1 MALGLATV
9 SALTPNMSNF
19 AEIYKA
25 SLLLLTP
32 FFEVLIMPAP
42 FAAAASMPLLAGG
55 GGLALV
61 AAAAGGAGGTGGLF
75 GVGSALSGL
84 GALGS
89 AFMGGGGGQADYSS
103 LYAQLVPGQVKTT
116 LAGQE
121 LAAMMGTYTG
131 ILGARSNVAQESA
144 LGQFDVARQKDLTS
158 AGLQTGIASQLASS
172 AIGLGEAAGKAKL
185 ATEMLGPET
194 AASLAKQFGTT
205 AGALQQVGLQG
216 ETQLLLPTATA
227 AAQTGL
233 EAAKTRNQQVLATT
247 QTNLNIAKAQ
257 EDTRNALALQRGQ
270 VEGQLAMKRFG
281 AGMAMAGQRAFA

>member
-1 MALGLATV
+1 
-9 SALTPNMSNF
+9 
-19 AEIYKA
+19 
-25 SLLLLTP
+25 
-32 FFEVLIMPAP
+32 MPIP

-55 GGLALV
+55 GGLAAGG
-61 AAAAGGAGGTGGLF
+61 AAAAGGAGLLAGTGGTLL

-84 GALGS
+84 GSLAGGI
-89 AFMGGGGGQADYSS
+89 FGGGGGGQADYSS

-121 LAAMMGTYTG
+121 LAAMMGAYTG
-131 ILGARSNVAQESA
+131 LLGARSNVAQESA
-144 LGQFDVARQKDLTS
+144 LGQFDVAKQKDLS
-158 AGLQTGIASQLASS
+158 SSGLQLGIAASAADKKQQLDLQRGQS
-172 AIGLGEAAGKAKL
+172 LL
-185 ATEMLGPET
+185 ATELLGPET
-194 AASLAKQFGTT
+194 AASLTKQFGTT

>member
-1 MALGLATV
+1 
-9 SALTPNMSNF
+9 
-19 AEIYKA
+19 
-25 SLLLLTP
+25 
-32 FFEVLIMPAP
+32 MPIP

-55 GGLALV
+55 GGLA
-61 AAAAGGAGGTGGLF
+61 AGATAAGGAGLLAGTGGTLL
-75 GVGSALSGL
+75 GIGSALGGL
-84 GALGS
+84 GSLTS
-89 AFMGGGGGQADYSS
+89 AFTGGGGGQADFSS
-103 LYAQLVPGQVKTT
+103 LYAQLIPGQVKAT

-121 LAAMMGTYTG
+121 LAAMTGAYTG
-131 ILGARSNVAQESA
+131 LLGNRANVALESA
-144 LGQFDVARQKDLTS
+144 LGQFDVAKQKDLTA

-194 AASLAKQFGTT
+194 ASALAKQFGTT
-205 AGALQQVGLQG
+205 AGALQQTGLQG

-233 EAAKTRNQQVLATT
+233 EAAKTRNQQMLATT

-270 VEGQLAMKRFG
+270 VEGQLALKRFG

>member
-1 MALGLATV
+1 
-9 SALTPNMSNF
+9 
-19 AEIYKA
+19 
-25 SLLLLTP
+25 
-32 FFEVLIMPAP
+32 MPIP

-55 GGLALV
+55 GGLAAGG
-61 AAAAGGAGGTGGLF
+61 AAAAGGLGSTLF
-75 GVGSALSGL
+75 GVGSALSG
-84 GALGS
+84 GGS
-89 AFMGGGGGQADYSS
+89 LLSSFLGGGQADYSQ
-103 LYAQLVPGQVKTT
+103 LYGPMAALAANNVRASI
-116 LAGQE
+116 AGQE
-121 LAAMMGTYTG
+121 LAAMTGTYTG
-131 ILGARSNVAQESA
+131 LLGARSNVAQESA
-144 LGQFDVARQKDLTS
+144 LGQFDVAKQKDLS
-158 AGLQTGIASQLASS
+158 LSGIQLGIAASAADKKQQLDLQRGQS
-172 AIGLGEAAGKAKL
+172 LL
-185 ATEMLGPET
+185 ATELLGPET
-194 AASLAKQFGTT
+194 AASLTKQFGTT

>member
-1 MALGLATV
+1 
-9 SALTPNMSNF
+9 
-19 AEIYKA
+19 
-25 SLLLLTP
+25 
-32 FFEVLIMPAP
+32 MPIP

-55 GGLALV
+55 GGLA
-61 AAAAGGAGGTGGLF
+61 AGATAAGGAGLLAGTGGTLL
-75 GVGSALSGL
+75 GIGSALGGL
-84 GALGS
+84 GSLTS
-89 AFMGGGGGQADYSS
+89 AFTGGGGGQADFSS
-103 LYAQLVPGQVKTT
+103 LYAQLMPGQVKAT

-121 LAAMMGTYTG
+121 LAAMTGAYTG
-131 ILGARSNVAQESA
+131 LLGNRANVALESA
-144 LGQFDVARQKDLTS
+144 LGQFDVAKQKDLTA

-194 AASLAKQFGTT
+194 ASALAKQFGTT
-205 AGALQQVGLQG
+205 AGALQQTGLQG

-233 EAAKTRNQQVLATT
+233 EAAKTRNQQMLATT

-270 VEGQLAMKRFG
+270 VEGQLALKRFG

>member
-1 MALGLATV
+1 VVLLAV
-9 SALTPNMSNF
+9 
-19 AEIYKA
+19 
-25 SLLLLTP
+25 LLLAEEAKATILSYTALWL
-32 FFEVLIMPAP
+32 VWPAK
-42 FAAAASMPLLAGG
+42 MLELHLL
-55 GGLALV
+55 
-61 AAAAGGAGGTGGLF
+61 
-75 GVGSALSGL
+75 
-84 GALGS
+84 
-89 AFMGGGGGQADYSS
+89 
-103 LYAQLVPGQVKTT
+103 VKNC
-116 LAGQE
+116 GDD
-121 LAAMMGTYTG
+121 GPYTG
-131 ILGARSNVAQESA
+131 LLGARSNVAQESA

-233 EAAKTRNQQVLATT
+233 EAAKTRNQQLLATT

-257 EDTRNALALQRGQ
+257 EDTRNALVLQRGQ
-270 VEGQLAMKRFG
+270 F
-281 AGMAMAGQRAFA
+281 AGQRMLQEAGAARAWAAHNAFA

>member
-1 MALGLATV
+1 
-9 SALTPNMSNF
+9 
-19 AEIYKA
+19 
-25 SLLLLTP
+25 
-32 FFEVLIMPAP
+32 MPIP
-42 FAAAASMPLLAGG
+42 FAAAAAMPLLAGG
-55 GGLALV
+55 GGLAAGG
-61 AAAAGGAGGTGGLF
+61 AAAAGGAGLLAGTGGTLL
-75 GVGSALSGL
+75 GVGSALSG
-84 GALGS
+84 GGS
-89 AFMGGGGGQADYSS
+89 LLSSFLGGGGQADYASM
-103 LYAQLVPGQVKTT
+103 YAPLVAGQPKINI
-116 LAGQE
+116 AGQE
-121 LAAMMGTYTG
+121 LAAMMGAYTG
-131 ILGARSNVAQESA
+131 ILGARSNVAQEGA

-194 AASLAKQFGTT
+194 AAFLAKQFGTT

>member
-1 MALGLATV
+1 
-9 SALTPNMSNF
+9 
-19 AEIYKA
+19 
-25 SLLLLTP
+25 
-32 FFEVLIMPAP
+32 MPIP
-42 FAAAASMPLLAGG
+42 FATAAAMPLLAGG
-55 GGLALV
+55 GGLAAGG
-61 AAAAGGAGGTGGLF
+61 AAAAGGLGSTLF

-84 GALGS
+84 GSLAGGI
-89 AFMGGGGGQADYSS
+89 FGGGGGGGQADYSS
-103 LYAQLVPGQVKTT
+103 LYAQLVPGQVQST

-121 LAAMMGTYTG
+121 LAAMMGAYTG
-131 ILGARSNVAQESA
+131 TLGARSNVAQESA
-144 LGQFDVARQKDLTS
+144 LGQFDVAKQKDLTS

-194 AASLAKQFGTT
+194 AAALAKQFGTT
-205 AGALQQVGLQG
+205 AGALQQTGLQG

-233 EAAKTRNQQVLATT
+233 EAAKTRNQQMLATT

>member
-1 MALGLATV
+1 MA
-9 SALTPNMSNF
+9 
-19 AEIYKA
+19 
-25 SLLLLTP
+25 
-32 FFEVLIMPAP
+32 AP
-42 FAAAASMPLLAGG
+42 IAAAAPAMFA
-55 GGLALV
+55 
-61 AAAAGGAGGTGGLF
+61 GTGGTLF

-103 LYAQLVPGQVKTT
+103 LYAQLVPGQIKTT

-121 LAAMMGTYTG
+121 LAAMLGTYTG

-144 LGQFDVARQKDLTS
+144 LGQFDVAKQKDLS
-158 AGLQTGIASQLASS
+158 SSGLQLGIAASAADKKQQLDLQRGQS
-172 AIGLGEAAGKAKL
+172 LL
-185 ATEMLGPET
+185 ATELLGPET
-194 AASLAKQFGTT
+194 AASLTKQFGTT

>member
-1 MALGLATV
+1 
-9 SALTPNMSNF
+9 
-19 AEIYKA
+19 
-25 SLLLLTP
+25 
-32 FFEVLIMPAP
+32 MPIP
-42 FAAAASMPLLAGG
+42 FAAAASLPLLAGG
-55 GGLALV
+55 GGLAAGG
-61 AAAAGGAGGTGGLF
+61 AAAAGGLGSTLF
-75 GVGSALSGL
+75 GVGSALTGL
-84 GALGS
+84 GSLGS
-89 AFMGGGGGQADYSS
+89 AIFGRGGGQADYSS
-103 LYAQLVPGQVKTT
+103 LYSSLVPGQIRTT

-121 LAAMMGTYTG
+121 LASMLGAYMGL
-131 ILGARSNVAQESA
+131 LGARSNVAQESA

-194 AASLAKQFGTT
+194 ASFLAKQFGTT

-216 ETQLLLPTATA
+216 ETQLLLPTVTA

-233 EAAKTRNQQVLATT
+233 EAAKTRNQQMLATT

-270 VEGQLAMKRFG
+270 VEGQLALKRFG
-281 AGMAMAGQRAFA
+281 AGMALAGQRAFA

>member
-1 MALGLATV
+1 
-9 SALTPNMSNF
+9 
-19 AEIYKA
+19 
-25 SLLLLTP
+25 
-32 FFEVLIMPAP
+32 MPIP
-42 FAAAASMPLLAGG
+42 FAAAAPMPLLAGG
-55 GGLALV
+55 GGLAAGG
-61 AAAAGGAGGTGGLF
+61 AAAAGGLGSTLF
-75 GVGSALSGL
+75 GVGSALSG
-84 GALGS
+84 GGS
-89 AFMGGGGGQADYSS
+89 LLSSVLGGGGQADYSQ
-103 LYAQLVPGQVKTT
+103 LYGPMAALAANNVRASI
-116 LAGQE
+116 AGQE
-121 LAAMMGTYTG
+121 LAAMTGAYTG
-131 ILGARSNVAQESA
+131 LLGARSNVAQESA
-144 LGQFDVARQKDLTS
+144 LGQFDVAKQKDLTA

-205 AGALQQVGLQG
+205 AGALQQTGLQG

-233 EAAKTRNQQVLATT
+233 EAAKTRNQQMLATT

-270 VEGQLAMKRFG
+270 VEGQLALKRFG

>member
-1 MALGLATV
+1 
-9 SALTPNMSNF
+9 
-19 AEIYKA
+19 
-25 SLLLLTP
+25 
-32 FFEVLIMPAP
+32 MPIP

-55 GGLALV
+55 GGLA
-61 AAAAGGAGGTGGLF
+61 AGGAAAGGLGATLF
-75 GVGSALSGL
+75 GAGTALSGL

-103 LYAQLVPGQVKTT
+103 LYAQLVPGQVRTT

-121 LAAMMGTYTG
+121 LASMLGTYTG

-216 ETQLLLPTATA
+216 ETKLLLPTATA

-233 EAAKTRNQQVLATT
+233 EAAKTRNQQLLATT

>member
-1 MALGLATV
+1 
-9 SALTPNMSNF
+9 
-19 AEIYKA
+19 
-25 SLLLLTP
+25 
-32 FFEVLIMPAP
+32 MPIP

-55 GGLALV
+55 GGLA
-61 AAAAGGAGGTGGLF
+61 AGGAAAGAAGLGSTLF

-84 GALGS
+84 GTLGS
-89 AFMGGGGGQADYSS
+89 AVFGGGGQADYAS
-103 LYAQLVPGQVKTT
+103 LYGQNVLPLLVGQTKMT

-121 LAAMMGTYTG
+121 LAAMTGAYTG
-131 ILGARSNVAQESA
+131 LLGNRANVALESA
-144 LGQFDVARQKDLTS
+144 LGQFDVAKQKDLTA

-194 AASLAKQFGTT
+194 ASALAKQFGTT
-205 AGALQQVGLQG
+205 AGALQQTGLQG
-216 ETQLLLPTATA
+216 ETQLLLPTVTA

-270 VEGQLAMKRFG
+270 VEGQLAVKRFG
-281 AGMAMAGQRAFA
+281 AGMALAGQRAFA

>member
-1 MALGLATV
+1 
-9 SALTPNMSNF
+9 
-19 AEIYKA
+19 
-25 SLLLLTP
+25 
-32 FFEVLIMPAP
+32 MPIP

-55 GGLALV
+55 GGLAAGG
-61 AAAAGGAGGTGGLF
+61 AAAAGGLGSTLF
-75 GVGSALSGL
+75 GVGSALSG
-84 GALGS
+84 GGS
-89 AFMGGGGGQADYSS
+89 LLSSFLGGGQADYSQI
-103 LYAQLVPGQVKTT
+103 YGPMAGMAANNVRAT

-121 LAAMMGTYTG
+121 LAAMTGAYTG
-131 ILGARSNVAQESA
+131 LLGARSNVAQESA
-144 LGQFDVARQKDLTS
+144 LGQFDVAKQKDLS
-158 AGLQTGIASQLASS
+158 SSGLQLGIAASAADKKQQLDLQRGQS
-172 AIGLGEAAGKAKL
+172 LL
-185 ATEMLGPET
+185 ATELLGPET
-194 AASLAKQFGTT
+194 AASLTKQFGTT

-233 EAAKTRNQQVLATT
+233 EAAKTRNQQLLATT

>member
-1 MALGLATV
+1 
-9 SALTPNMSNF
+9 
-19 AEIYKA
+19 
-25 SLLLLTP
+25 
-32 FFEVLIMPAP
+32 MPIP

-55 GGLALV
+55 GGLA
-61 AAAAGGAGGTGGLF
+61 AGGAAAGGAGLLAGTGGTLL
-75 GVGSALSGL
+75 GVGSALG
-84 GALGS
+84 GLGS
-89 AFMGGGGGQADYSS
+89 ALGAFTGGGQADYAS
-103 LYAQLVPGQVKTT
+103 LYANQIAPLMVGNVKST

-121 LAAMMGTYTG
+121 LAAMTGAYTG
-131 ILGARSNVAQESA
+131 LLGNRANVALESA
-144 LGQFDVARQKDLTS
+144 LGQFDVAKQKDLTA

-194 AASLAKQFGTT
+194 ASALAKQFGTT
-205 AGALQQVGLQG
+205 AGALQQTGLQG

-233 EAAKTRNQQVLATT
+233 EAAKTRNQQMLATT

-270 VEGQLAMKRFG
+270 VEGQLALKRFG

>member
-1 MALGLATV
+1 
-9 SALTPNMSNF
+9 
-19 AEIYKA
+19 
-25 SLLLLTP
+25 
-32 FFEVLIMPAP
+32 MPIP

-55 GGLALV
+55 GGLAAGG
-61 AAAAGGAGGTGGLF
+61 AAAAGGLGSTLF
-75 GVGSALSGL
+75 GVGSALSG
-84 GALGS
+84 GGS
-89 AFMGGGGGQADYSS
+89 LLSSFLGGGQADYSQI
-103 LYAQLVPGQVKTT
+103 YGPMAGMAANNVRAT

-121 LAAMMGTYTG
+121 LAAMTGAYTG
-131 ILGARSNVAQESA
+131 LLGARSNVAQESA
-144 LGQFDVARQKDLTS
+144 LGQFDVAKQKDLS
-158 AGLQTGIASQLASS
+158 SSGLQLGIAAQLASS

>member
-1 MALGLATV
+1 
-9 SALTPNMSNF
+9 
-19 AEIYKA
+19 
-25 SLLLLTP
+25 
-32 FFEVLIMPAP
+32 MPA
-42 FAAAASMPLLAGG
+42 PLLAGT
-55 GGLALV
+55 
-61 AAAAGGAGGTGGLF
+61 AGTLF
-75 GVGSALSGL
+75 GVGSALSG
-84 GALGS
+84 AASLGS
-89 AFMGGGGGQADYSS
+89 ALFGGGGGGGQADFSS
-103 LYAQLVPGQVKTT
+103 LYSGLIPGQTRMT
-116 LAGQE
+116 LAGQD
-121 LAAMMGTYTG
+121 LAAMTG
-131 ILGARSNVAQESA
+131 MYSGLLGNRATVGLESA

-194 AASLAKQFGTT
+194 AAALTKQFGTT
-205 AGALQQVGLQG
+205 AGALQLAGTQG

>member
-1 MALGLATV
+1 
-9 SALTPNMSNF
+9 
-19 AEIYKA
+19 
-25 SLLLLTP
+25 
-32 FFEVLIMPAP
+32 MPIP
-42 FAAAASMPLLAGG
+42 FAAAAAMPLLAGG
-55 GGLALV
+55 GGLAAGG
-61 AAAAGGAGGTGGLF
+61 AAAAGGAGLLAGTGGTLL

-103 LYAQLVPGQVKTT
+103 LYSQLVPGQVKTT

-121 LAAMMGTYTG
+121 LAAMMGAYTG
-131 ILGARSNVAQESA
+131 LLGSRSSVAQESA
-144 LGQFDVARQKDLTS
+144 LGQFDVAKQKDLTS

-194 AASLAKQFGTT
+194 AAALTKQFGTT
-205 AGALQQVGLQG
+205 AGALQQTGLQG

-233 EAAKTRNQQVLATT
+233 EAAKTRNQQMLATT

-270 VEGQLAMKRFG
+270 VEGQLAIKRFG

>member
-1 MALGLATV
+1 
-9 SALTPNMSNF
+9 
-19 AEIYKA
+19 
-25 SLLLLTP
+25 
-32 FFEVLIMPAP
+32 MPIP

-55 GGLALV
+55 GGLAAGG
-61 AAAAGGAGGTGGLF
+61 AAAAGGAGLLAGTGGTLL

-89 AFMGGGGGQADYSS
+89 AFMGGGGQADYSS
-103 LYAQLVPGQVKTT
+103 LYAQLVPGQARTT

-121 LAAMMGTYTG
+121 LASMMGAYTG
-131 ILGARSNVAQESA
+131 LLGARSSVAQESA
-144 LGQFDVARQKDLTS
+144 LGQFDVATQKDLTA

-205 AGALQQVGLQG
+205 AGALQQTGLQG

-233 EAAKTRNQQVLATT
+233 EAAKTRNQQMLATT

-270 VEGQLAMKRFG
+270 VEGQLALKRFG

>member
-1 MALGLATV
+1 MA
-9 SALTPNMSNF
+9 
-19 AEIYKA
+19 I
-25 SLLLLTP
+25 
-32 FFEVLIMPAP
+32 P

-55 GGLALV
+55 GGLAAGG
-61 AAAAGGAGGTGGLF
+61 AAAAGGLGSTLLGAGT
-75 GVGSALSGL
+75 ALSGL
-84 GALGS
+84 GSLGS
-89 AFMGGGGGQADYSS
+89 AIFGGGGSQADYSS
-103 LYAQLVPGQVKTT
+103 LYSGLIPGQTRTT

-121 LAAMMGTYTG
+121 LAAMTG
-131 ILGARSNVAQESA
+131 IYAGLLGNQANVASESA
-144 LGQFDVARQKDLTS
+144 LGQFNVAKQKDLTT

-194 AASLAKQFGTT
+194 ASALAKQFGTT
-205 AGALQQVGLQG
+205 AGALQQTGLQG

-233 EAAKTRNQQVLATT
+233 EAAKTRNQQMLATT

-270 VEGQLAMKRFG
+270 V
-281 AGMAMAGQRAFA
+281 

>member
-1 MALGLATV
+1 
-9 SALTPNMSNF
+9 
-19 AEIYKA
+19 
-25 SLLLLTP
+25 
-32 FFEVLIMPAP
+32 MPIP

-55 GGLALV
+55 GGLA
-61 AAAAGGAGGTGGLF
+61 AGATAAGGAGLLAGTGGTLL
-75 GVGSALSGL
+75 GIGSALGGL
-84 GALGS
+84 GSLTS
-89 AFMGGGGGQADYSS
+89 AFTGGGGGQADFSS
-103 LYAQLVPGQVKTT
+103 LYAQLIPGQVKAT

-121 LAAMMGTYTG
+121 LAAMTGAYTG
-131 ILGARSNVAQESA
+131 LLGNRANVALESA
-144 LGQFDVARQKDLTS
+144 LGQFDVAKQKDLTA

-194 AASLAKQFGTT
+194 ASTLAKQFGTT
-205 AGALQQVGLQG
+205 AGALQQTGLQG

-233 EAAKTRNQQVLATT
+233 EAAKTRNQQMLATT

-270 VEGQLAMKRFG
+270 VEGQLALKRFG

>member
-1 MALGLATV
+1 MAGPLGPLAFLG
-9 SALTPNMSNF
+9 A
-19 AEIYKA
+19 
-25 SLLLLTP
+25 
-32 FFEVLIMPAP
+32 
-42 FAAAASMPLLAGG
+42 AGG
-55 GGLALV
+55 GGLSST
-61 AAAAGGAGGTGGLF
+61 GGTLL
-75 GVGSALSGL
+75 GVGSALSG
-84 GALGS
+84 AGS
-89 AFMGGGGGQADYSS
+89 LFGSILGGGQADYSQ
-103 LYAQLVPGQVKTT
+103 LYGPMAAMAAKNVGIT

-121 LAAMMGTYTG
+121 LAAMQGAYTG
-131 ILGARSNVAQESA
+131 LLGARSNVAQESA
-144 LGQFDVARQKDLTS
+144 LGQFDVAKQKDLTA

-172 AIGLGEAAGKAKL
+172 AISLGESVGKAKL

-233 EAAKTRNQQVLATT
+233 EAAKTRNQQLLATT

>member
-1 MALGLATV
+1 
-9 SALTPNMSNF
+9 
-19 AEIYKA
+19 
-25 SLLLLTP
+25 
-32 FFEVLIMPAP
+32 MPIP

-55 GGLALV
+55 GGLAAGG
-61 AAAAGGAGGTGGLF
+61 AAAAGGLGSTLF
-75 GVGSALSGL
+75 GVGSALSG
-84 GALGS
+84 GGS
-89 AFMGGGGGQADYSS
+89 LLSSFLGGGQADYSQI
-103 LYAQLVPGQVKTT
+103 YGPMAGMAANNVRAT

-121 LAAMMGTYTG
+121 LAAMTGAYTG
-131 ILGARSNVAQESA
+131 LLGARSNVAQESA
-144 LGQFDVARQKDLTS
+144 LGQFDVAKQKDLS
-158 AGLQTGIASQLASS
+158 SSGLQLGIAASAADKKQQLDLQRGQS
-172 AIGLGEAAGKAKL
+172 LL
-185 ATEMLGPET
+185 ATELLGPET
-194 AASLAKQFGTT
+194 AASLTKQFGTT

>member
-1 MALGLATV
+1 
-9 SALTPNMSNF
+9 
-19 AEIYKA
+19 
-25 SLLLLTP
+25 
-32 FFEVLIMPAP
+32 MPIP

-55 GGLALV
+55 GGLA
-61 AAAAGGAGGTGGLF
+61 AGATAAGGAGLLAGTGGTLL
-75 GVGSALSGL
+75 GIGSALGGL
-84 GALGS
+84 GSLTS
-89 AFMGGGGGQADYSS
+89 AFTGGGGGQADFSS
-103 LYAQLVPGQVKTT
+103 LYAQLMPGQVKAT

-121 LAAMMGTYTG
+121 LAAMTGAYTG
-131 ILGARSNVAQESA
+131 LLGNRANVALESA
-144 LGQFDVARQKDLTS
+144 LGQFDVAKQKDLTA

-194 AASLAKQFGTT
+194 AAALAKQFGTT
-205 AGALQQVGLQG
+205 AGALQQTGLQG

-233 EAAKTRNQQVLATT
+233 EAAKTRNQQMLATT

-270 VEGQLAMKRFG
+270 VEGQLAIKRFG